1 MHFGHSVSRIAL
13 VGSLVFSALPALAQ
27 DLPVTTQDAPAVTPT
42 QAAATTPAD
51 AKVQADATTATAAA
65 DQTSRDAQSSDA
77 QSSDAQSSGAIV
89 VTGSRIQRPNTTSAA
104 PITSVTAQDIR
115 AQAAVNVEDVLNR
128 LPQIAPDS
136 QQTYNDS
143 DGRQRIKLRSLG
155 FERTLVLIDGKRL
168 GTQNG
173 QDVGIIPPSL
183 LERVDVLTGG
193 ASSVYGSD
201 AVAGVVNF
209 VLKKD
214 FEGLQIDGNYNLYNH
229 NNKDTVVSSLARA
242 SGFSSPRGLTND
254 GGRVDVTV
262 TAGKKLFDGALR
274 INGFVNYKHTDPVL
288 LSERSNSGC
297 YLTQTT
303 LNAPLSCGLT
313 PSSSTSGL
321 ITPQSGANANAQYVN
336 NPNGTRTFVPFG
348 PGAGNASNYFSNY
361 AYQRPSERVNAG
373 GFVSLDIAPD
383 AELYAS
389 GIWFRD
395 KSYNNYPAIAGG
407 GVQVNCDNPF
417 LSGSQ
422 ATAICGAA
430 AGTATTAP
438 IDLRYRLGEGN
449 DQPDTYLNTGVR
461 LTGGL
466 RGKAGDAWT
475 YDVGGV
481 YARNRQD
488 YTPSFVN
495 ATNLQN
501 AINVG
506 GTRAAPTCA
515 TTTDAACVPFD
526 AFSAGNTNPALIDYL
541 YDRGT
546 SVTTGTLYDVQ
557 ANVTGDLGK
566 YGITSPFAEQG
577 VAIALGTE
585 YRKDTLKSTADSVY
599 RAGLGGND
607 TYLKQDVWEANVEV
621 QVPLVQHKRFA
632 DLLQANGGYRVSK
645 YSSNPSTFNTWKI
658 EGIYAPVSDLTF
670 RASFNK
676 AQRAPTVTEIRQATN
691 VEFSRGGSG
700 TINDFCAPTVTSNPN
715 GGVTYGTPIASR
727 DVCRATGLS
736 DALYGSPTLIC
747 PGDASTG
754 ATGCTVRSGGFTAD
768 PETAYTQTYG
778 LIVKPRFVRGLVFSV
793 DRYKIK
799 IDDSLGYNDFSYY
812 TDGCQR
818 SNGDAF
824 FCQGIVRNPG
834 TGTLYSPAGTNP
846 STGFIRQGT
855 TNFYKSI
862 ARGYDFQAQYT
873 LDLASAGKIDWN
885 FNGSLTTFAGGQDS
899 PLQPTRNCA
908 GYYGNGCGQLIPKWS
923 HGLRATYTT
932 LDRGFSASFNW
943 RYVGSLTNADNSGDP
958 AIGGTDA
965 RARTSYFRVS
975 PKSYFDLAL
984 NFAIDKAFSLRLIAN
999 NLLDKSA
1006 PIVPDS
1012 YNVALA
1018 RTNTIPQRYDSLGRS
1033 LSVGA
1038 TVKF

>member
-1 MHFGHSVSRIAL
+1 MNFSLSVSKIAL
-13 VGSLVFSALPALAQ
+13 TGSLMLWALPGVAQ
-27 DLPVTTQDAPAVTPT
+27 EAAPAAVTPA
-42 QAAATTPAD
+42 QAGATTPAE
-51 AKVQADATTATAAA
+51 AKVQADATTAIAPSTTEAN
-65 DQTSRDAQSSDA
+65 TDASTGD
-77 QSSDAQSSGAIV
+77 SGANQSIV
-89 VTGSRIQRPNTTSAA
+89 VTGSRIQRPNSTSAA

-128 LPQIAPDS
+128 LPQVSPDS
-136 QQTYNDS
+136 QQTYADS

-155 FERTLVLIDGKRL
+155 FERTLVLIDGKRI

-214 FEGLQIDGNYNLYNH
+214 FEGLQIDGNYNFYNH
-229 NNKDTVVSSLARA
+229 NNKDTVVSPLARA
-242 SGFSSPRGLTND
+242 AGFNSARGLSND
-254 GGRVDVTV
+254 GGRADITV

-274 INGFVNYKHTDPVL
+274 INGFFNYKNTDPVL
-288 LSERSNSGC
+288 LSDRSNTGC
-297 YLTQTT
+297 YLTQAS
-303 LNAPLSCGLT
+303 LNAPISCGLT

-321 ITPQSGANANAQYVN
+321 ISPLDSKGVATGQYVN
-336 NPNGTRTFVPFG
+336 NPNGTRTFVPF
-348 PGAGNASNYFSNY
+348 GAGNASNYFSNY
-361 AYQRPSERVNAG
+361 AYQRPSERLNAG

-389 GIWFRD
+389 GIWFQD
-395 KSYNNYPAIAGG
+395 KSYNTYPGIAGG
-407 GVQVNCDNPF
+407 TVQVNCNNPF

-430 AGTATTAP
+430 AGTAASAP
-438 IDLRYRLGEGN
+438 IDLRYRLGDNN
-449 DQPDTYLNTGVR
+449 DQPDRYLNTGVR
-461 LTGGL
+461 LTGGV
-466 RGKAGDAWT
+466 RGKVGDAWT
-475 YDVGGV
+475 YDLGGV
-481 YARNRQD
+481 YARNHQD
-488 YTPSFVN
+488 YTPTFVN
-495 ATNLQN
+495 SANLQN
-501 AINVG
+501 SINVG
-506 GTRAAPTCA
+506 GTLTAPTCA
-515 TTTDAACVPFD
+515 GTTDAACVPFD

-541 YDRGT
+541 FDTGT
-546 SVTTGTLYDVQ
+546 STTTGTLYDVQ

-585 YRKDTLKSTADSVY
+585 YRKDTLKSTADAAY
-599 RAGLGGND
+599 RAGLGGTD
-607 TYLKQDVWEANVEV
+607 SYLKQDVWEANIEV
-621 QVPLVQHKRFA
+621 QAPLVEHKRFV
-632 DLLQANGGYRVSK
+632 DLLQVNGGYRVSK
-645 YSSNPSTFNTWKI
+645 YSSNPSTFNTWKV

-691 VEFSRGGSG
+691 VEFARGGSG
-700 TINDFCAPTVTSNPN
+700 TVNDFCAPTVTNNADGS
-715 GGVTYGTPIASR
+715 VSYGTPIASR

-799 IDDSLGYNDFSYY
+799 IDDSLGYNDYSYY

-834 TGTLYSPAGTNP
+834 TGTLYSSAATNP

-873 LDLASAGKIDWN
+873 MDLATIGKVDWN

-899 PLQPTRNCA
+899 PVQPTRNCA

-932 LDRGFSASFNW
+932 VDRGFSASFNW

-958 AIGGTDA
+958 AIGGTPE
-965 RARTSYFRVS
+965 RERTSYYHVS
-975 PKSYFDLAL
+975 PQSYFDLAL
-984 NFAIDKAFSLRLIAN
+984 NFAIAKQFSLRLIAN
-999 NLLDKSA
+999 NLFDKNP

-1018 RTNTIPQRYDSLGRS
+1018 RSNTIPQRYDSLGRN
-1033 LSVGA
+1033 LAIG
-1038 TVKF
+1038 TTIKF

>member
-1 MHFGHSVSRIAL
+1 MNFSHSVSKIAL
-13 VGSLVFSALPALAQ
+13 TGSLMLWALPGAAQ
-27 DLPVTTQDAPAVTPT
+27 EMTPDPATPAQVPAPA
-42 QAAATTPAD
+42 QAGATTPAD
-51 AKVQADATTATAAA
+51 AKVQADATTAVGPT
-65 DQTSRDAQSSDA
+65 D
-77 QSSDAQSSGAIV
+77 SGANDSIV
-89 VTGSRIQRPNTTSAA
+89 VTGSRIQRPNSTSAA

-128 LPQIAPDS
+128 LPQVAPDS

-155 FERTLVLIDGKRL
+155 FERTLVLIDGKRI

-214 FEGLQIDGNYNLYNH
+214 FEGLQIDGNYNFYNH
-229 NNKDTVVSSLARA
+229 NNKDTVVSPLARA
-242 SGFSSPRGLTND
+242 AGFSSPRGLTND
-254 GGRVDVTV
+254 GGRADITV

-288 LSERSNSGC
+288 LSDRSNAGC
-297 YLTQTT
+297 YLTQTS

-321 ITPQSGANANAQYVN
+321 ISPLDSKGVATGQFVN

-407 GVQVNCDNPF
+407 NVQVNCNNPF
-417 LSGSQ
+417 LSASQ
-422 ATAICGAA
+422 AATICGTA
-430 AGTATTAP
+430 AGTAATAP
-438 IDLRYRLGEGN
+438 IDLRYRLGDNN
-449 DQPDTYLNTGVR
+449 DQPDRYLNTGVR
-461 LTGGL
+461 LTGGV
-466 RGKAGDAWT
+466 RGKVGDAWT
-475 YDVGGV
+475 YDLGGV
-481 YARNRQD
+481 YARNHQD

-501 AINVG
+501 SINVG

-541 YDRGT
+541 YDQGT
-546 SVTTGTLYDVQ
+546 AVTTGTLYDVQ

-566 YGITSPFAEQG
+566 YGIKSPFAEQG

-585 YRKDTLKSTADSVY
+585 YRKDTLKSTADAAY
-599 RAGLGGND
+599 RAGLGGTD
-607 TYLKQDVWEANVEV
+607 SYLKQDVWEANIEV
-621 QVPLVQHKRFA
+621 QAPLVEHKRFV

-691 VEFSRGGSG
+691 VEFARGGSG
-700 TINDFCAPTVTSNPN
+700 TINDFCAPTVTTNAS

-799 IDDSLGYNDFSYY
+799 IDDSLGYNDYSYY

-834 TGTLYSPAGTNP
+834 TGTLYSPASSNP
-846 STGFIRQGT
+846 TTGFIRQGT

-873 LDLASAGKIDWN
+873 MDLATIGKIDWS

-899 PLQPTRNCA
+899 PVQPSRNCA

-932 LDRGFSASFNW
+932 VDRGFSASFNW
-943 RYVGSLTNADNSGDP
+943 RYVSSLTNADNSGDP
-958 AIGGTDA
+958 AIGGTPE
-965 RARTSYFRVS
+965 RERTSYYHVS
-975 PKSYFDLAL
+975 PQSYFDLAL
-984 NFAIDKAFSLRLIAN
+984 NFAIAKQFSLRLIAN
-999 NLLDKSA
+999 NLFDKNP

-1018 RTNTIPQRYDSLGRS
+1018 RSNTIPQRYDSLGRN
-1033 LSVGA
+1033 LAIG
-1038 TVKF
+1038 TTIKF

>member
-1 MHFGHSVSRIAL
+1 MNFNHSVSKIAL
-13 VGSLVFSALPALAQ
+13 TGSLMLWALPGAAQ
-27 DLPVTTQDAPAVTPT
+27 DMTPDPVTPA

-51 AKVQADATTATAAA
+51 AKIQADATTATTAVGPTDSAAN
-65 DQTSRDAQSSDA
+65 DS
-77 QSSDAQSSGAIV
+77 IV

-128 LPQIAPDS
+128 LPQVAPDS

-214 FEGLQIDGNYNLYNH
+214 FEGLQIDGNYNFYNH
-229 NNKDTVVSSLARA
+229 NNRDTVVSPLARA
-242 SGFSSPRGLTND
+242 AGFNSARGLSND
-254 GGRVDVTV
+254 GGRTDITV

-297 YLTQTT
+297 YLTQTK
-303 LNAPLSCGLT
+303 LNAPISCGLT

-321 ITPQSGANANAQYVN
+321 ISPIDAEGNLGDQLVN
-336 NPNGTRTFVPFG
+336 NPNGTRNFVPFG
-348 PGAGNASNYFSNY
+348 TGLGNASNYFTNY
-361 AYQRPSERVNAG
+361 AYQRPSERINAG

-407 GVQVNCDNPF
+407 QVQVNCNNPF
-417 LSGSQ
+417 LSGAQ
-422 ATAICGAA
+422 AATLCGTA
-430 AGTATTAP
+430 AGTSASVP

-461 LTGGL
+461 LTGGV
-466 RGKAGDAWT
+466 RGKVGDAWT
-475 YDVGGV
+475 YDLGGV
-481 YARNRQD
+481 YARNHQD
-488 YTPSFVN
+488 YTPTFVN
-495 ATNLQN
+495 STNLQN
-501 AINVG
+501 SLTVG
-506 GTRAAPTCA
+506 GTLAAPTCA

-541 YDRGT
+541 FDRGT
-546 SVTTGTLYDVQ
+546 SATTGTLYDVQ

-566 YGITSPFAEQG
+566 YGVTSPFAEQG

-585 YRKDTLKSTADSVY
+585 YRKDTLKSTADAAY
-599 RAGLGGND
+599 RAKLGGTD
-607 TYLKQDVWEANVEV
+607 SYLKQDVWEANVEV
-621 QVPLVQHKRFA
+621 QAPLVEHKRFV
-632 DLLQANGGYRVSK
+632 DLLQVNGGYRVSK
-645 YSSNPSTFNTWKI
+645 YSSSSSTFNTWKI

-691 VEFSRGGSG
+691 VEFSRGGTG
-700 TINDFCAPTVTSNPN
+700 TFNDFCAPTVVRNTDGSVVKNAD
-715 GGVTYGTPIASR
+715 GTIRYGAPAASR

-736 DALYGSPTLIC
+736 DALYGSSSLLC
-747 PGDASTG
+747 AGDGATG
-754 ATGCTVRSGGFTAD
+754 ATGCTVRSGGFSAD

-778 LIVKPRFVRGLVFSV
+778 LIVKPRFIRGLVFSV

-799 IDDSLGYNDFSYY
+799 IDNSLGYNDFSYY
-812 TDGCQR
+812 TNGCQR
-818 SNGDAF
+818 SNGDAL
-824 FCQGIVRNPG
+824 FCDGIVRNPG
-834 TGTLYSPAGTNP
+834 TGTLDSPAGSNP

-855 TNFYKSI
+855 TNFYRSI

-873 LDLASAGKIDWN
+873 LDLSSIGKVDWN

-899 PLQPTRNCA
+899 IVQPQRNCA

-932 LDRGFSASFNW
+932 VDKGFSASFNW
-943 RYVGSLTNADNSGDP
+943 RYVGSMTNADNSGDP
-958 AIGGTDA
+958 AIGGTPE
-965 RARTSYFRVS
+965 RERTSYYRVA
-975 PKSYFDLAL
+975 PQSYFDLAL
-984 NFAIDKAFSLRLIAN
+984 NFAIAKQFSLRLIAN
-999 NLLDKSA
+999 NLFDKTP

-1012 YNVALA
+1012 YDVALA
-1018 RTNTIPQRYDSLGRS
+1018 RSNTIPQRYDSLGRN
-1033 LSVGA
+1033 LAIG
-1038 TVKF
+1038 TTIKF

>member
-1 MHFGHSVSRIAL
+1 MNFGHSVSRIAL
-13 VGSLVFSALPALAQ
+13 VGSLVFSATTAFAQ
-27 DLPVTTQDAPAVTPT
+27 DVPAQAVTPA
-42 QAAATTPAD
+42 QAAASTPAE
-51 AKVQADATTATAAA
+51 AKVEADATTATTAV
-65 DQTSRDAQSSDA
+65 DRDTPKD
-77 QSSDAQSSGAIV
+77 DTIV
-89 VTGSRIQRPNTTSAA
+89 VTGSRIQRPNMTSAA

-214 FEGLQIDGNYNLYNH
+214 FEGIQLDGNYNFYNH
-229 NNKDTVVSSLARA
+229 NNKDTVVSSLARS

-254 GGRVDVTV
+254 GGRADVTL

-274 INGFVNYKHTDPVL
+274 INGFVNYKHTDEVL
-288 LSERSNSGC
+288 LSARSNSGC
-297 YLTQTT
+297 YLTQTS

-321 ITPQSGANANAQYVN
+321 ITPLSGANANAQLVN

-407 GVQVNCDNPF
+407 SVQVNCNNPF
-417 LSGSQ
+417 LSASQ

-430 AGTATTAP
+430 AGTVATAP

-449 DQPDTYLNTGVR
+449 DQPDAYLNTGVR
-461 LTGGL
+461 LTGGV
-466 RGKAGDAWT
+466 RGKVGSAWT

-481 YARNRQD
+481 YARNHQD

-495 ATNLQN
+495 ATNLRN
-501 AINVG
+501 SINVG

-541 YDRGT
+541 YDQGT
-546 SVTTGTLYDVQ
+546 SATTGTLYDVQ

-599 RAGLGGND
+599 RAGLGGTD
-607 TYLKQDVWEANVEV
+607 SYLKQDVWEANIEV
-621 QVPLVQHKRFA
+621 QAPLVEHKRFA
-632 DLLQANGGYRVSK
+632 DLLQVNGGYRVSK
-645 YSSNPSTFNTWKI
+645 YSSNPSTFNTWKV

-691 VEFSRGGSG
+691 VDFASGGAG
-700 TINDFCAPTVTSNPN
+700 TFNDFCAPTVVN
-715 GGVTYGTPIASR
+715 GANGVTYGAPIASR
-727 DVCRATGLS
+727 EVCRATGLS
-736 DALYGSPTLIC
+736 DALYGSQTLLC
-747 PGDASTG
+747 SNGTAPNGSA
-754 ATGCTVRSGGFTAD
+754 ACTVRSGGYTAD

-778 LIVKPRFVRGLVFSV
+778 LIVKPRFVKGLVFSV
-793 DRYKIK
+793 DRYQIK
-799 IDDSLGYNDFSYY
+799 INDSLGYNDYSYY

-834 TGTLYSPAGTNP
+834 TGTLYSTAASNP
-846 STGFIRQGT
+846 TTGFIRQGT
-855 TNFYKSI
+855 TNYYTSI

-899 PLQPTRNCA
+899 PVQPERNCA

-943 RYVGSLTNADNSGDP
+943 RYVGSLTNADNSGDE

-965 RARTSYFRVS
+965 RARTSYYRVS

-984 NFAIDKAFSLRLIAN
+984 NFAIDKQFSLRLIAN

-1018 RTNTIPQRYDSLGRS
+1018 RTNTIPQRYDSLGRN
-1033 LSVGA
+1033 LAVGA
-1038 TVKF
+1038 TVRF

>member
-1 MHFGHSVSRIAL
+1 MIVRNVASQAVLAA
-13 VGSLVFSALPALAQ
+13 VFLLNA
-27 DLPVTTQDAPAVTPT
+27 APAAAQETPE
-42 QAAATTPAD
+42 QAKTE
-51 AKVQADATTATAAA
+51 ADATTATVAAEPDPQA
-65 DQTSRDAQSSDA
+65 DAS
-77 QSSDAQSSGAIV
+77 IV

-104 PITSVTAQDIR
+104 PITSVTAQDIK
-115 AQAAVNVEDVLNR
+115 AQAAINVEDVLNR
-128 LPQIAPDS
+128 LPQVAPDS

-155 FERTLVLIDGKRL
+155 FERTLVLIDGKRI

-214 FEGLQIDGNYNLYNH
+214 FEGIQLDGNYNFYNH
-229 NNKDTVVSSLARA
+229 NNKDTVVSSLANGA
-242 SGFSSPRGLTND
+242 GFGSKRGLSND
-254 GGRVDVTV
+254 GGRADVTL
-262 TAGKKLFDGALR
+262 TAGKKFFDGALR
-274 INGFVNYKHTDPVL
+274 LNGFVNYKHTDAIL
-288 LSERSNSGC
+288 LSDRSNSGC
-297 YLTQTT
+297 YLTQTS

-321 ITPQSGANANAQYVN
+321 VTPLSGANANAQYVN

-348 PGAGNASNYFSNY
+348 AGAGNASNYFSNY

-373 GFVSLDIAPD
+373 GFASLDISPN

-407 GVQVNCDNPF
+407 NVQVNCNNPF
-417 LSGSQ
+417 LSASQ

-430 AGTATTAP
+430 AGTAATAP

-449 DQPDTYLNTGVR
+449 DQPDAYLNTGVR
-461 LTGGL
+461 LTGGV
-466 RGKAGDAWT
+466 RGKVGDAWT

-481 YARNRQD
+481 YARNHQD
-488 YTPSFVN
+488 YSPSFVDP
-495 ATNLQN
+495 TRLQN

-515 TTTDAACVPFD
+515 ATADAACVPFD
-526 AFSAGNTNPALIDYL
+526 AFSAGNSDPALIDYL
-541 YDRGT
+541 YNQGT
-546 SVTTGTLYDVQ
+546 AVTVGTLYDVQ

-577 VAIALGTE
+577 LAVALGAE
-585 YRKDTLKSTADSVY
+585 YRKDTLKSRADSVY
-599 RAGLGGND
+599 RAGLGGTDNF
-607 TYLKQDVWEANVEV
+607 LSQDVWEGNIEV
-621 QVPLVQHKRFA
+621 QAPLVQHKPFVEQ
-632 DLLQANGGYRVSK
+632 LQVNGGYRLSK
-645 YSSNPSTFNTWKI
+645 YSSNPSTFNTWKV
-658 EGIYAPVSDLTF
+658 EGIYAPIRDLTF

-676 AQRAPTVTEIRQATN
+676 AQRAPTVVEIRQATN
-691 VEFSRGGSG
+691 VEFARGGSG
-700 TINDFCAPTVTSNPN
+700 TFNDFCAPTVTSNPN
-715 GGVTYGTPIASR
+715 GGVTYGSPVASR

-736 DALYGSPTLIC
+736 DALYGSPTLLC

-778 LIVKPRFVRGLVFSV
+778 LIIKPRFVPGLFFSV
-793 DRYKIK
+793 DRYRIK
-799 IDDSLGYNDFSYY
+799 INNSLGYNDFSYY

-834 TGTLYSPAGTNP
+834 TGTLYSSAASNP
-846 STGFIRQGT
+846 TTGFIRQGT
-855 TNFYKSI
+855 TNFYTSI
-862 ARGYDFQAQYT
+862 ARGYDFQTQYT
-873 LDLASAGKIDWN
+873 LNLDKLGKIDWN

-899 PLQPTRNCA
+899 PVQPSRNCA

-932 LDRGFSASFNW
+932 MSKVFSASANW

-958 AIGGTDA
+958 AIGGTPE
-965 RARTSYFRVS
+965 RARTGYFRVA
-975 PKSYFDLAL
+975 PQNYFDLAL
-984 NFAIDKAFSLRLIAN
+984 NFAVNKAFSLRLIAN
-999 NLLDKSA
+999 NLLDRSA

-1018 RTNTIPQRYDSLGRS
+1018 RTNTIPQRYDSLGRN

-1038 TVKF
+1038 TVRF

>member
-1 MHFGHSVSRIAL
+1 MNVRTSASYLAIAGAL
-13 VGSLVFSALPALAQ
+13 LMSA
-27 DLPVTTQDAPAVTPT
+27 APAAAQIAPA
-42 QAAATTPAD
+42 QADATTPAE
-51 AKVQADATTATAAA
+51 AKVAADAATATAAA
-65 DQTSRDAQSSDA
+65 DPAPASDA
-77 QSSDAQSSGAIV
+77 TGGGDIV
-89 VTGSRIQRPNTTSAA
+89 VTGSRIQRPNMTSAA

-128 LPQIAPDS
+128 LPQVAPDS

-155 FERTLVLIDGKRL
+155 FERTLVLIDGKRI

-214 FEGLQIDGNYNLYNH
+214 FEGLQIDGNYNFYNH

-242 SGFSSPRGLTND
+242 SGFNSARGMAND
-254 GGRVDVTV
+254 GGRADVTV

-288 LSERSNSGC
+288 LSDRSNSGC
-297 YLTQTT
+297 YLTQASR
-303 LNAPLSCGLT
+303 NAPLSCGLT

-321 ITPQSGANANAQYVN
+321 ITPLSGANANAQYVN
-336 NPNGTRTFVPFG
+336 NPDGTRTFVPFG

-407 GVQVNCDNPF
+407 NVQVNCNNPF
-417 LSGSQ
+417 LSGAQ

-430 AGTATTAP
+430 AGTAATAP

-449 DQPDTYLNTGVR
+449 DQPDRYLNTGVR
-461 LTGGL
+461 LTGGV
-466 RGKAGDAWT
+466 RGKVGSAWT

-481 YARNRQD
+481 YARNHQD

-495 ATNLQN
+495 STNLQN
-501 AINVG
+501 SLLVG

-541 YDRGT
+541 YSSGT
-546 SVTTGTLYDVQ
+546 AATAGTLYDVQ

-566 YGITSPFAEQG
+566 YGVTSPFAEQG
-577 VAIALGTE
+577 LAIALGTE
-585 YRKDTLKSTADSVY
+585 YRKDTLKSTADGAY
-599 RAGLGGND
+599 RTRLGGTD
-607 TYLKQDVWEANVEV
+607 TYLKQDVWEANIEV
-621 QVPLVQHKRFA
+621 QAPLVEHKRFVE
-632 DLLQANGGYRVSK
+632 LLQANGGYRVSK
-645 YSSNPSTFNTWKI
+645 YSSNPSAFNTWKL

-691 VEFSRGGSG
+691 IEFARGGSG

-715 GGVTYGTPIASR
+715 GGVTYGAPIASR
-727 DVCRATGLS
+727 EVCRATGLS

-778 LIVKPRFVRGLVFSV
+778 LIVKPRFVPGLVFSV

-799 IDDSLGYNDFSYY
+799 INDSLGYNDFSYY

-834 TGTLYSPAGTNP
+834 TGTLYSSASTNP
-846 STGFIRQGT
+846 ATGYIRQGT
-855 TNFYKSI
+855 TNFFKSI

-873 LDLASAGKIDWN
+873 LDLANAGKIDWS

-899 PLQPTRNCA
+899 PLQPMRNCS

-923 HGLRATYTT
+923 HGLRSTYTT
-932 LDRGFSASFNW
+932 ADKGFSASFNW

-958 AIGGTDA
+958 AIGGTPE
-965 RARTSYFRVS
+965 RERTSYFRVS

-1018 RTNTIPQRYDSLGRS
+1018 RTNTIPQRYDSLGRN
-1033 LSVGA
+1033 LAVGA
-1038 TVKF
+1038 TVRF

>member
-1 MHFGHSVSRIAL
+1 MIFDQTVSRIAL
-13 VGSLVFSALPALAQ
+13 AGSLLFCAVPAMAQDGAADPAQAPGQAPAQAPAQTPAQAKVEADAATALAGP
-27 DLPVTTQDAPAVTPT
+27 DRAPA
-42 QAAATTPAD
+42 
-51 AKVQADATTATAAA
+51 
-65 DQTSRDAQSSDA
+65 SD
-77 QSSDAQSSGAIV
+77 DTVV
-89 VTGSRIQRPNTTSAA
+89 VTGSRIQRPNMTSAA
-104 PITSVTAQDIR
+104 PITSVTSQDIR

-128 LPQIAPDS
+128 LPQVAPDS
-136 QQTYNDS
+136 QQTYADS
-143 DGRQRIKLRSLG
+143 DGRQRIELRSLG
-155 FERTLVLIDGKRL
+155 FERTLVLIDGKRI

-214 FEGLQIDGNYNLYNH
+214 FEGLQIDGNYNFYNH

-242 SGFSSPRGLTND
+242 NGFNSARGLSND
-254 GGRVDVTV
+254 GGRADITV

-274 INGFVNYKHTDPVL
+274 INGFVNYKHTDEVL
-288 LSERSNSGC
+288 LSDRSNSGC
-297 YLTQTT
+297 YLTQTS
-303 LNAPLSCGLT
+303 LNAPISCGLT

-321 ITPQSGANANAQYVN
+321 ISPLDSKGVATGQYVN
-336 NPNGTRTFVPFG
+336 NPNGTRTFVPYG

-395 KSYNNYPAIAGG
+395 KSSNRYPGIAGG
-407 GVQVNCDNPF
+407 QVDVNCNNPF
-417 LSGSQ
+417 LSASQ
-422 ATAICGAA
+422 AGTICGAA
-430 AGTATTAP
+430 AGTAATAP
-438 IDLRYRLGEGN
+438 IDIRYRLGENN
-449 DQPDTYLNTGVR
+449 DQADQYLNKGLR

-481 YARNRQD
+481 YARNSQD
-488 YTPSFVN
+488 YTPTFVN
-495 ATNLQN
+495 QANLQN

-541 YDRGT
+541 FDRGT
-546 SVTTGTLYDVQ
+546 SKTVGTLYDVQ

-566 YGITSPFAEQG
+566 YGIKSPFAEQG

-585 YRKDTLKSTADSVY
+585 YRKDTLKSTADAAY
-599 RAGLGGND
+599 RAGLGGTD
-607 TYLKQDVWEANVEV
+607 TYLKQDVWEANIEV
-621 QVPLVQHKRFA
+621 QAPLVEHKRFV

-658 EGIYAPVSDLTF
+658 EGLYAPVSDLTF

-691 VEFSRGGSG
+691 VEFARGGSG
-700 TINDFCAPTVTSNPN
+700 TINDFCAPTVTTDAN
-715 GGVTYGTPIASR
+715 GGITYGAPVASR

-754 ATGCTVRSGGFTAD
+754 ATGCTVRSGGFTAE

-778 LIVKPRFVRGLVFSV
+778 LIVKPHFIRGLVFSV
-793 DRYKIK
+793 DRYRIK
-799 IDDSLGYNDFSYY
+799 INDSLGYNDYSYY

-834 TGTLYSPAGTNP
+834 TGTLYSPASGNP
-846 STGFIRQGT
+846 TTGYIRQGT
-855 TNFYKSI
+855 TNYYTSI
-862 ARGYDFQAQYT
+862 AQGWDFQAQYA
-873 LDLASAGKIDWN
+873 LDLAAAGKIDWS

-899 PLQPTRNCA
+899 PVQPERNCV

-923 HGLRATYTT
+923 HGLRTTYTT
-932 LDRGFSASFNW
+932 MDKVFSASFNW

-958 AIGGTDA
+958 AIGGTPE
-965 RARTSYFRVS
+965 RERTSYYHIA
-975 PKSYFDLAL
+975 PQSYFDLAL

-999 NLLDKSA
+999 NLLDKSP

-1018 RTNTIPQRYDSLGRS
+1018 RTNTIPSRYDSLGRNIAI
-1033 LSVGA
+1033 GA
-1038 TVKF
+1038 TVRF

>member
-1 MHFGHSVSRIAL
+1 MNVRN
-13 VGSLVFSALPALAQ
+13 SASYVALAGA
-27 DLPVTTQDAPAVTPT
+27 LMVSATPAIGQVTPA
-42 QAAATTPAD
+42 QAEATTPAE
-51 AKVQADATTATAAA
+51 AKVEADAATATSAV
-65 DQTSRDAQSSDA
+65 DAPPAEDRA
-77 QSSDAQSSGAIV
+77 GGGDIV
-89 VTGSRIQRPNTTSAA
+89 VTGSRIQRPNMTSAA
-104 PITSVTAQDIR
+104 PITSVTSQDIR

-128 LPQIAPDS
+128 LPQVAPDS

-214 FEGLQIDGNYNLYNH
+214 FEGIQLDGNYNFYNH

-242 SGFSSPRGLTND
+242 AGFNSPRGLTND
-254 GGRVDVTV
+254 GGRADVTL
-262 TAGKKLFDGALR
+262 TAGKKFFDGALR
-274 INGFVNYKHTDPVL
+274 INGFVNYKHTDEVL

-297 YLTQTT
+297 YLTQTS
-303 LNAPLSCGLT
+303 LNAPISCGLT

-321 ITPQSGANANAQYVN
+321 ISPLDSKGVATGQYVN

-348 PGAGNASNYFSNY
+348 TGAGNASNYFSNY

-373 GFVSLDIAPD
+373 GFVSLDVAPD
-383 AELYAS
+383 AEVYAS

-407 GVQVNCDNPF
+407 NVQVNCNNPF
-417 LSGSQ
+417 LSASQ
-422 ATAICGAA
+422 ASTICGAA
-430 AGTATTAP
+430 AGTAAFAP
-438 IDLRYRLGEGN
+438 IDIRYRLGEGN
-449 DQPDTYLNTGVR
+449 DQPDSYLNTGLR

-475 YDVGGV
+475 YDIGGV
-481 YARNRQD
+481 YARNKQD

-495 ATNLQN
+495 AANLRN
-501 AINVG
+501 SLNVG
-506 GTRAAPTCA
+506 GTLAAPTCA
-515 TTTDAACVPFD
+515 GTTDAACVPFD

-546 SVTTGTLYDVQ
+546 STTIGTLYDVQ
-557 ANVTGDLGK
+557 ANITGDLGK
-566 YGITSPFAEQG
+566 YGVTSPFAEQG

-607 TYLKQDVWEANVEV
+607 TYLKQDVWEANIEV
-621 QVPLVQHKRFA
+621 QAPLIEHKPFA
-632 DLLQANGGYRVSK
+632 ELLQANGGYRVSK
-645 YSSNPSTFNTWKI
+645 YSSNSSSFNTWKI

-691 VEFSRGGSG
+691 VDFARGGSG
-700 TINDFCAPTVTSNPN
+700 TFNDFCAPTVTTNAA
-715 GGVTYGTPIASR
+715 GGVTYGTPVASR
-727 DVCRATGLS
+727 EVCRATGLS

-754 ATGCTVRSGGFTAD
+754 ATGCTVRSGGFEAD

-778 LIVKPRFVRGLVFSV
+778 LIVKPRFVPGLVFSV

-834 TGTLYSPAGTNP
+834 TGTLYSDAASNP
-846 STGFIRQGT
+846 TTGFIRQGT

-873 LDLASAGKIDWN
+873 LDLASVGKIDWN

-899 PLQPTRNCA
+899 PVQPTRNCA

-932 LDRGFSASFNW
+932 VDKGFSASFNW

-958 AIGGTDA
+958 AIGGTPE
-965 RARTSYFRVS
+965 RERTSYFRVS

-1018 RTNTIPQRYDSLGRS
+1018 RTNTIPQRYDSLGRN
-1033 LSVGA
+1033 LAVGA
-1038 TVKF
+1038 TVRF